1 MNVNRTTLVLQR
13 LLMSR
18 SFESPEGG
26 PRQLRPVLGCRHIRF
41 LAGMHLP
48 CSLNSFLSLGSRVSL
63 LGASPCHPCGW
74 PMPLFMVRVPRTL
87 PAATLES
94 CGLFAFSCPFWAA
107 ADETPT
113 VAPSSP
119 SLAEVGLIEGAAPAK
134 VDWAGQ
140 SAQRAPSGRAWAK
153 VQNSSEGQRA
163 PGMPTLLPREPHLCL

>member
-13 LLMSR
+13 LLMTR

-48 CSLNSFLSLGSRVSL
+48 CSLNCFLSLGNRASL

-74 PMPLFMVRVPRTL
+74 PMPLFMVRAPRTL

-94 CGLFAFSCPFWAA
+94 CGPFAFSCPLWAA
-107 ADETPT
+107 ADVTPT

-119 SLAEVGLIEGAAPAK
+119 SSSGG
-134 VDWAGQ
+134 G
-140 SAQRAPSGRAWAK
+140 SA
-153 VQNSSEGQRA
+153 
-163 PGMPTLLPREPHLCL
+163 